1 MYFLDFRY
9 TFSKKEAFKP
19 EELKKLGAKREIKAT
34 GEVTLETEYNKLK
47 KVTFLFSLLDQ
58 FFIPFFIKKD
68 GH

>member
-19 EELKKLGAKREIKAT
+19 EELKRLGAKREIKAI

-47 KVTFLFSLLDQ
+47 KVIYNSSSWISINSLF
-58 FFIPFFIKKD
+58 
-68 GH
+68 H